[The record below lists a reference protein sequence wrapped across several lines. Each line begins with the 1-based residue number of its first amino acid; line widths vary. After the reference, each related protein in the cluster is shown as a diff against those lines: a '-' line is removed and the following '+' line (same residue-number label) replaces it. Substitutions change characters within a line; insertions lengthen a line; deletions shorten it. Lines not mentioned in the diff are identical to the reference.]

1 MNGPSVT
8 GAIDAAGRWLA
19 RRGMQRYRSAPVGT
33 TALVL
38 LDVQRGLFDPDTGT
52 GLVATVGEPM
62 DYWPNLRALVAR
74 CRAEGISVIHAPVVV
89 PTSPHRPVHELAYF
103 RALHVAGAVRRGMPG
118 AEIPTELV
126 HADDTVLAPRQ
137 TLNAFHNTSLSGELM
152 RRGITHVLIAGSVC
166 NASVDSTARMAV
178 ELDYCVTV
186 PFDCVSALAPR
197 DWTYSVE
204 VTLPRLVHFVRPA
217 RAIRFG

>member
-1 MNGPSVT
+1 MNGPSVA

-19 RRGMQRYRSAPVGT
+19 RRRMQRYRSAPAGT

-38 LDVQRGLFDPDTGT
+38 VDVQRDLFDPDTGA

-62 DYWPNLRALVAR
+62 NYWSNLKALVAR
-74 CRAEGISVIHAPVVV
+74 CRAEGIAVIHAPVVV
-89 PTSPHRPVHELAYF
+89 PTSPHHPVHELAYF
-103 RALHVAGAVRRGMPG
+103 RALQGAGAVRMGMRG
-118 AEIPTELV
+118 AEIPAELV
-126 HADDTVLAPRQ
+126 QADDTVLVPRR
-137 TLNAFHNTSLSGELM
+137 TLNAFYDTSLSDELM
-152 RRGITHVLIAGSVC
+152 RRGVTHVLIAGSVC

-186 PFDCVSALAPR
+186 PSDCVSALAPR